1 MRQRLIR
8 NGVFATSQVI
18 ITTGAMFIVY
28 RMVTHRFGL
37 QLLGV
42 WSSASALSALAS
54 LGDCGLSDGMV
65 RQAAEA
71 IGQGEWHKARAWHN
85 ALSRRSLFR
94 LTAAAGIAAPLRY

>member
-8 NGVFATSQVI
+8 NGVLATSQVI

-42 WSSASALSALAS
+42 WSSAAALSALAS
-54 LGDCGLSDGMV
+54 LGDCGLSDVMV
-65 RQAAEA
+65 RQVAEA
-71 IGQGEWHKARAWHN
+71 IGREEWHRARALHST
-85 ALSRRSLFR
+85 LSRVSILG
-94 LTAAAGIAAPLRY
+94 LVAAAGI